1 MIVLLLTFALVSITS
16 SPVSWHFA
24 AADTDDGKV
33 LVTLTAEVEEGWH
46 MYATEL
52 PSDEGPL
59 PTIFR
64 FKESTD
70 YTVTEQLN
78 EPEPV
83 EEFDNNF
90 GVMVR
95 HHSGTPKFTLVVEP
109 TSTQPFTVEGEV
121 EYMVCN
127 DVTCLPPKVVPFS
140 ITIERDTR

>member
-1 MIVLLLTFALVSITS
+1 MIAFLLFFSLAPITS

-24 AADTDDGKV
+24 AADTEDGKV
-33 LVTLTAEVEEGWH
+33 LVTLTAEVEDGWH
-46 MYATEL
+46 LYATEL

-64 FKESTD
+64 FEESEHYKVDVPLT
-70 YTVTEQLN
+70 

-83 EEFDNNF
+83 EEFDQNF
-90 GVMVR
+90 GMMVR
-95 HHSGTPKFTLVVEP
+95 HHSGSPQFTVLVEP
-109 TSTQPFTVEGEV
+109 TTTQPFTVEGEV

-140 ITIERDTR
+140 ITIERNTR